1 MNFDLND
8 EQIALRDLARKFAGE
23 VIAPG
28 ARAWD
33 RDSGLPDDV
42 YRQLGALG
50 FLGLMVPAE
59 LGGSGLPYLSAAVV
73 IEEIA
78 RHCGGT
84 ALALCAHNGLCCAH
98 IQLAAP
104 DHIKR
109 KYLPKLASGEDLG
122 AWGLTEARC
131 GSDAGALETTAV
143 EDGDSWVINGNKM
156 FITNGSKARVFVI
169 VTMTDPGAAPR
180 HCTAFVV
187 ERDTPGFSIGPKEDK
202 LGMRASD
209 TVPLTFE
216 NVRVPR
222 ENLCGRRGEGY
233 IDALK
238 VLERGR
244 IGIGALAVGLG
255 RGALEEALAY
265 SQQREAFGK
274 PICEHQMVQFMIAD
288 MATHV
293 EAARL
298 LVRRAAGLQ
307 DAGQSSKVEAS
318 VAKLFASEI
327 ATRAALDAIQICGG
341 YGYLKDM
348 PVERYLRD
356 AKLLEIGEGT
366 SQIQRIIIARSLLE
380 DD

>member
-327 ATRAALDAIQICGG
+327 ATRAALDALQICGG

-366 SQIQRIIIARSLLE
+366 SQIQRIIIARSRLE

>member
-1 MNFDLND
+1 MNFDLNE

-59 LGGSGLPYLSAAVV
+59 LGGSGLQYLSAAVV

-84 ALALCAHNGLCCAH
+84 ALVLCAHNGLCCAH
-98 IQLAAP
+98 ILLAAP
-104 DHIKR
+104 DHIKC
-109 KYLPKLASGEDLG
+109 KYLPKLASGEHLG

-169 VTMTDPGAAPR
+169 VAMTDPGAAPR
-180 HCTAFVV
+180 HCSAFVV

-222 ENLCGRRGEGY
+222 ENMCGQRGAGY

-244 IGIGALAVGLG
+244 IGIGALSVGLG

-274 PICEHQMVQFMIAD
+274 PICEHQMIQFMIAD

-366 SQIQRIIIARSLLE
+366 SQIQKIIIARSLLE
-380 DD
+380 GD

>member
-1 MNFDLND
+1 
-8 EQIALRDLARKFAGE
+8 
-23 VIAPG
+23 
-28 ARAWD
+28 
-33 RDSGLPDDV
+33 
-42 YRQLGALG
+42 
-50 FLGLMVPAE
+50 MVPAE